1 MFKVLLWKMVVK
13 IAGMDAARTKESVTG
28 VEQTVIVAEKIG
40 LEVGAMVKLGGIGVI
55 NAYSNLQVCMKF

>member
-1 MFKVLLWKMVVK
+1 MVK

-40 LEVGAMVKLGGIGVI
+40 LEVGAMVKLEDHGVI
-55 NAYSNLQVCMKF
+55 NAYSNLQVCMKFWIS

>member
-1 MFKVLLWKMVVK
+1 MVK

-40 LEVGAMVKLGGIGVI
+40 LEVGAMVKLEDHGII
-55 NAYSNLQVCMKF
+55 NVYLNLQVCMKF